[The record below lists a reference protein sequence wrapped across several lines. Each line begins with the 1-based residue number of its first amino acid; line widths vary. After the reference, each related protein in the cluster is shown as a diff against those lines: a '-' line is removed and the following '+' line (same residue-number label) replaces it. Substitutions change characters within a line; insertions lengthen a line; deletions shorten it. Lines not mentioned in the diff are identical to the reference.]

1 MHTNTKFAHRQDN
14 KMQVGTLLY
23 CFSVT
28 VLFFTFIRKFVEAKT
43 MKSLFLVGLDYF

>member
-1 MHTNTKFAHRQDN
+1 MHTNTKFAQRQDN
-14 KMQVGTLLY
+14 KMQEGTLLY

-28 VLFFTFIRKFVEAKT
+28 VLFFTFIRKFVEAKI